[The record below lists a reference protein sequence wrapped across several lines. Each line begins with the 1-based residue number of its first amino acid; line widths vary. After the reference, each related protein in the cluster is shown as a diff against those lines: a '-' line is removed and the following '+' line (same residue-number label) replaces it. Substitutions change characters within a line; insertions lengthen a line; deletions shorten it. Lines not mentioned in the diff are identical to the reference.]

1 MLLFTLLFTLV
12 FTLLFTLLFTLFFG
26 QMAAEVYTNPN
37 NARVHHGLGVALY
50 AAGRKEEAMQVFTH
64 VDVLLL
70 LVVYLLC
77 TTQKTMIWKPY
88 S

>member
-1 MLLFTLLFTLV
+1 MLLFTLV
-12 FTLLFTLLFTLFFG
+12 FTLLFTLFFG

-50 AAGRKEEAMQVFTH
+50 AAGRKEEAMQVSTH

-70 LVVYLLC
+70 LVVYTCCALP
-77 TTQKTMIWKPY
+77 QKTMIWKPY